1 MWKPECSLTDKIT
14 DKLQSMI
21 SRNVTYQRKS
31 LMYVTTQMNP
41 KDTVLNEINQ

>member
-21 SRNVTYQRKS
+21 SRNVTQLSKEKFD
-31 LMYVTTQMNP
+31 VCNNTNKP
-41 KDTVLNEINQ
+41 